1 MIQLQI
7 MLKLSLYK
15 NTLEEIIVEVLKILK
30 RGGIVAY
37 PTESFYAL
45 GVMAYDEAAVKRLYM
60 LKKRPQKKAM
70 PIIVG
75 SEEILKSI
83 ARFIPQQAEELM
95 RKYWPG
101 PLTIIFDAK
110 DNLPKLLTSSENKIA
125 VRIPGESL
133 ALHLAKA
140 ANFPITATSANISGM
155 PPARTSEDVL
165 HYFGENID
173 LVIHGPETPGGKP
186 STIIDATV
194 TPPKVLREGS
204 VLLD

>member
-1 MIQLQI
+1 
-7 MLKLSLYK
+7 MLKLSLYE
-15 NTLEEIIVEVLKILK
+15 NNAEGIIVEALKTLRK
-30 RGGIVAY
+30 GGIVAY

-45 GVMAYDEAAVKRLYM
+45 GVRAYDEAAVKRLYM
-60 LKKRPQKKAM
+60 LKKRPQEKAM
-70 PIIVG
+70 PLIVG

-110 DNLPKLLTSSENKIA
+110 NNLPKLLTSSENKIA

-133 ALHLAKA
+133 AFRLAKA
-140 ANFPITATSANISGM
+140 ANFPITATSANISGK
-155 PPARTSEDVL
+155 PPAQSAGEVIK
-165 HYFGENID
+165 YFGENID
-173 LVIHGPETPGGKP
+173 LVIDGPKTPGGKP

-194 TPPKVLREGS
+194 IPPKVLREGS
-204 VLLD
+204 VLPA